1 MLGQQKA
8 RRKSGLGRFVDS
20 NLHLVSFKLLT
31 IEQGTG
37 FGDSNASIATIDH
50 DLHRVRRSAF
60 ASYFSKASIS
70 AREPTIQATVYR
82 LIHRLEKYQA
92 TGQPVDLTH
101 AYTALTCDIISK
113 FCFGEPYNLCEAPDF
128 GRQLHDAMVSSIRM
142 APLIVQFPW
151 ILTIL
156 NSLPLWLAKRLSPE
170 ASTLLQMQADWANQ
184 VQAVLAEPSSAT
196 TDKNIFHAILDA
208 DIPEAEK
215 STKRLN
221 SEAQVMIGAGTLTT
235 SHTLATTTYYLL
247 ANPPTLTRLISE
259 LDAANADLSQPLS
272 LAELEQIPYLTAVM
286 FEGLR
291 ISYGVSHRLQRIAR
305 DRTIKYHDW
314 IIPVGT
320 PVGLTAVHIH
330 DDPDI
335 FPSPREFR
343 PERWLPLETTGL
355 RLQEYLVSF
364 SKGTRNCAGMNLAY
378 AEFRVALAAVI
389 RRFGGQ
395 MKLWDVV
402 KERDVD
408 AVTDAFAPLPTKAG
422 RGIRVVL

>member
-1 MLGQQKA
+1 
-8 RRKSGLGRFVDS
+8 
-20 NLHLVSFKLLT
+20 
-31 IEQGTG
+31 
-37 FGDSNASIATIDH
+37 
-50 DLHRVRRSAF
+50 
-60 ASYFSKASIS
+60 
-70 AREPTIQATVYR
+70 
-82 LIHRLEKYQA
+82 
-92 TGQPVDLTH
+92 
-101 AYTALTCDIISK
+101 
-113 FCFGEPYNLCEAPDF
+113 
-128 GRQLHDAMVSSIRM
+128 
-142 APLIVQFPW
+142 
-151 ILTIL
+151 
-156 NSLPLWLAKRLSPE
+156 
-170 ASTLLQMQADWANQ
+170 
-184 VQAVLAEPSSAT
+184 
-196 TDKNIFHAILDA
+196 
-208 DIPEAEK
+208 
-215 STKRLN
+215 
-221 SEAQVMIGAGTLTT
+221 
-235 SHTLATTTYYLL
+235 
-247 ANPPTLTRLISE
+247 
-259 LDAANADLSQPLS
+259 
-272 LAELEQIPYLTAVM
+272 M